1 MGRKGRPEG
10 ISRKAIARLHRGLM
24 AVALLAIAATTGEAQ
39 GVGSAFP
46 FNPKPPGAFFDPPS
60 ASAASR
66 SKFLSPYADAPYPFL
81 RNGGRNPEQ
90 VCDELDEKGFSNL
103 GWRTSDFGPWGECMA
118 TTPER
123 VEGEPEPNSIFYML
137 RGRSRIDQARV
148 KINLPQRDT
157 APATIQR
164 AEELL
169 DVLGAALRIDI
180 PEPVRAGLRGAQP
193 GDFATERVFFSLSRE
208 YGMVPRYNL
217 SIDFRPN
224 PRRFYWVPSVGII
237 VDAPPSPPRNPLP
250 PSPLTTTKSSR
261 IGIAPGDPGTPT
273 E

>member
-1 MGRKGRPEG
+1 MGRKGHPER
-10 ISRKAIARLHRGLM
+10 ISRNAIARLHRGVIAM
-24 AVALLAIAATTGEAQ
+24 ALLAIASSPVDAQ
-39 GVGSAFP
+39 GVGNAFP

-60 ASAASR
+60 APATRR
-66 SKFLSPYADAPYPFL
+66 SQFLSPYADAPYPL
-81 RNGGRNPEQ
+81 VRNAGRNPEH
-90 VCDELDEKGFSNL
+90 VCDELDEKGFANL
-103 GWRTSDFGPWGECMA
+103 GWKTSDFGPWGECMA

-148 KINLPQRDT
+148 KINLPQRD
-157 APATIQR
+157 AASATIQR
-164 AEELL
+164 AEDLL
-169 DVLGAALRIDI
+169 DALATALRIDI
-180 PEPVRAGLRGAQP
+180 PEPVRAGLRSAQP

-208 YGMVPRYNL
+208 FGMVPRYNL

-224 PRRFYWVPSVGII
+224 PRRFYWVPSVGTI
-237 VDAPPSPPRNPLP
+237 VDAPPSRTQNPSL

-261 IGIAPGDPGTPT
+261 IGMAPGDPGTPT